1 MKRLQQE
8 LCTKTD
14 SFSYTVIG
22 EEAPIYRVDS
32 SGYLTEHGRVIGKFC
47 LCGQRWDLL
56 LNGQPYMQGPEN
68 SLFGLPEFE
77 LKALTALANQSG
89 SKNHG

>member
-1 MKRLQQE
+1 MKRLEQK

-14 SFSYTVIG
+14 SFSYTVVG
-22 EEAPIYRVDS
+22 EDEPRYRVDS
-32 SGYLTEHGRVIGKFC
+32 SGYLTENGRVIGKFC
-47 LCGQRWDLL
+47 LYGQRWDLL

-77 LKALTALANQSG
+77 LKALTDLINQA
-89 SKNHG
+89 